1 MNVSL
6 FLFPRNIKLL
16 MQEFNLKLDKG
27 FMLSVLDFF
36 KQEEILKEVFL
47 VFLLYYLLFLISK
60 MSNLYELWFS
70 LFVWENY
77 K

>member
-6 FLFPRNIKLL
+6 FRFPRNIKLL

-36 KQEEILKEVFL
+36 KQEEILKEVMLEFL
-47 VFLLYYLLFLISK
+47 QLHHNKSCK
-60 MSNLYELWFS
+60 
-70 LFVWENY
+70 ENY
-77 K
+77 Y